1 MADITVYG
9 TSWCPDCHRS
19 KAVLGSY
26 GIGFEW
32 IDIDED
38 KAGLDFVQSIQ
49 NGGRTIPMIVFSDGS
64 YLFEPSDE
72 ELANKLGFTLNA

>member
-1 MADITVYG
+1 MYG

-19 KAVLGSY
+19 KAVLSSY

-38 KAGLDFVQSIQ
+38 KAGLDFVQSVQ
-49 NGGRTIPMIVFSDGS
+49 NGGG
-64 YLFEPSDE
+64 PSP
-72 ELANKLGFTLNA
+72 

>member
-19 KAVLGSY
+19 KAVLSSY

-38 KAGLDFVQSIQ
+38 KAGLD
-49 NGGRTIPMIVFSDGS
+49 
-64 YLFEPSDE
+64 
-72 ELANKLGFTLNA
+72 LGAGTE